1 MEKFGKRNLKVTK
14 EHNEDCKRLLRL
26 LGVPVVE
33 APCEAEATCAELCK
47 QGKVYAV
54 ATEDMDTLTFGSP
67 KLAKNMM
74 KPQGAQ
80 LPVTEISY
88 DKALEELKLTKE
100 QFVDMC
106 ILCGCDYTDSVR
118 GCGPVTALK
127 LIQEYGSLEG
137 AMEEL
142 QSNKKYTLPESFPYE
157 EARRLF
163 LQPDVVDV
171 ASMPEFKWTDPDEEG
186 LVAVRRIGDGG
197 GCLVVVCSPLTLQFT
212 PCLPSSWWA
221 RRLSTRIG
229 CASRWRRSGPARARR
244 TRTGS
249 RAFSGPAQ
257 SPTPHWVSARWTIRP
272 RVRARLGRRQVRRSP
287 RAWAEWAARAASE
300 RSNYDRLE
308 L

>member
-127 LIQEYGSLEG
+127 LIQEPG
-137 AMEEL
+137 
-142 QSNKKYTLPESFPYE
+142 FYE
-157 EARRLF
+157 KLTATGE
-163 LQPDVVDV
+163 
-171 ASMPEFKWTDPDEEG
+171 K
-186 LVAVRRIGDGG
+186 LVAGLTAAAKEAGIAFCGDSVGA
-197 GCLVVVCSPLTLQFT
+197 T
-212 PCLPSSWWA
+212 PP
-221 RRLSTRIG
+221 RTD
-229 CASRWRRSGPARARR
+229 RSCRQR
-244 TRTGS
+244 
-249 RAFSGPAQ
+249 
-257 SPTPHWVSARWTIRP
+257 
-272 RVRARLGRRQVRRSP
+272 GRRRQ
-287 RAWAEWAARAASE
+287 
-300 RSNYDRLE
+300 
-308 L
+308 

>member
-1 MEKFGKRNLKVTK
+1 VEKFGKRNLKVTK

-74 KPQGAQ
+74 KPAAAQ

-127 LIQEYGSLEG
+127 LIQEHGSLEA

-142 QSNKKYTLPESFPYE
+142 QGNKKYTMPESFPYQ
-157 EARRLF
+157 EARHLF
-163 LQPDVVDV
+163 LQPDVIDV

-186 LVAVRRIGDGG
+186 LVAVRTRDGMLS
-197 GCLVVVCSPLTLQFT
+197 GCLLCVALTPLPPTPSPL
-212 PCLPSSWWA
+212 
-221 RRLSTRIG
+221 RL
-229 CASRWRRSGPARARR
+229 
-244 TRTGS
+244 
-249 RAFSGPAQ
+249 
-257 SPTPHWVSARWTIRP
+257 
-272 RVRARLGRRQVRRSP
+272 
-287 RAWAEWAARAASE
+287 
-300 RSNYDRLE
+300 
-308 L
+308 